1 MKAINPSRSGPLR
14 CLRLL
19 GAAALL
25 ALLSPAHAHE
35 GHDHGDEKPP
45 LALSGSGPQRL
56 PDGSL
61 FIPKSA
67 QRGMGVLTERLAEAT
82 LPRALELPGRVIMD
96 PHVGGRVQAMIPGRI
111 EAAGAHGLPAAG
123 SRVRKGEILAWV
135 VPASGAIE
143 RSNQSALLAEL
154 KSSLGLAERRL
165 LRLREL
171 ADTVPKKDIDA
182 AESELASLKGRIA
195 AVGSGLS
202 GREALVAPVSG
213 VLAASNA
220 VIGQVVEPRELIFEV
235 IDPDSL
241 HIEATAYDPVPLDQV
256 AAASVAVGGRP
267 IPLSF
272 VGAPRRLREQA
283 LPLIFENHAVG
294 AGLALPLG
302 QPVKVQVTLRSTVS
316 GLPLP
321 ASALTRNTANQ
332 IVVWVKTAPER
343 FEARAIRS
351 EPLDGVRV
359 LVPGGP
365 GSALKAGDRV
375 VVQGASLL
383 AQIR

>member
-1 MKAINPSRSGPLR
+1 MKTGLNFQP
-14 CLRLL
+14 
-19 GAAALL
+19 AALL
-25 ALLSPAHAHE
+25 LALCLGLSLNAGVLAHE
-35 GHDHGDEKPP
+35 GHADGDEKK
-45 LALSGSGPQRL
+45 ALLMPGNTPQRL
-56 PDGSL
+56 PDGSVFL
-61 FIPKSA
+61 PKSA
-67 QRGMGVLTERLAEAT
+67 QRGMGVLTQALAAAD
-82 LPRALELPGRVIMD
+82 LPRTLELPGRVIMD

-123 SRVRKGEILAWV
+123 SKVKKGDILAWV

-143 RSNQSALLAEL
+143 RANQSALQAEL
-154 KSSLGLAERRL
+154 KASLGLAERRL
-165 LRLREL
+165 ARLREL
-171 ADTVPKKDIDA
+171 ADTVPKKDIDS
-182 AESELASLKGRIA
+182 AESDVASLKGRLA
-195 AVGSGLS
+195 AVSGGLS

-220 VIGQVVEPRELIFEV
+220 VVGQVVEPKELIFEL

-241 HIEATAYDPVPLDQV
+241 HVEATAFDPIPLDQV
-256 AAASVAVGGRP
+256 AAATVAVGEGSQLQA

-283 LPLIFENHAVG
+283 LPLIFENHAAG
-294 AGLALPLG
+294 AGMALPLG
-302 QPVKVQVTLRSTVS
+302 QPVKVQVKLKSTVS

-321 ASALTRNTANQ
+321 ATALTRNTANQ

-343 FEARAIRS
+343 FEARPIRS

-359 LVPGGP
+359 LVTGG
-365 GSALKAGDRV
+365 LKAGERV
-375 VVQGASLL
+375 VVQGASLI

>member
-1 MKAINPSRSGPLR
+1 MLVPGNAPL
-14 CLRLL
+14 
-19 GAAALL
+19 
-25 ALLSPAHAHE
+25 
-35 GHDHGDEKPP
+35 
-45 LALSGSGPQRL
+45 RL
-56 PDGSL
+56 PDGTVFL
-61 FIPKSA
+61 PKSA
-67 QRGMGVLTERLAEAT
+67 LRGLGGLTQAVVAAD
-82 LPRALELPGRVIMD
+82 LPRTLELPGRVIMD

-111 EAAGAHGLPAAG
+111 EAAGPHGLPAAG
-123 SRVRKGEILAWV
+123 SKVKKGDILAWV

-143 RSNQSALLAEL
+143 RANQSALQAEL
-154 KSSLGLAERRL
+154 KASLGLAERRL
-165 LRLREL
+165 ARLREL
-171 ADTVPKKDIDA
+171 ADTVPKKDIDT
-182 AESELASLKGRIA
+182 AESDVASLKGRLA
-195 AVGSGLS
+195 AVSGGLS

-220 VIGQVVEPRELIFEV
+220 VVGQVVEPKELIFEL

-241 HIEATAYDPVPLDQV
+241 HVEATAFDPIPLDQV
-256 AAASVAVGGRP
+256 AAATVAVGEGSQQQA

-283 LPLIFENHAVG
+283 LPLIFENHAAG
-294 AGLALPLG
+294 AGMALPLG
-302 QPVKVQVTLRSTVS
+302 QPVKVQVKLKSTVS

-343 FEARAIRS
+343 FEARPIRS

-359 LVPGGP
+359 LVTDG
-365 GSALKAGDRV
+365 LKAGERV
-375 VVQGASLL
+375 VVQGASLI